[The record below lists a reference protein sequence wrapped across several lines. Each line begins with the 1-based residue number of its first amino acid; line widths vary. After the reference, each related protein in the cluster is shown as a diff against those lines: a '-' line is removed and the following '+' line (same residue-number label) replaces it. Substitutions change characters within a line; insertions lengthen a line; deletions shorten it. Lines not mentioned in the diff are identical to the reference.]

1 MKRKRILAIA
11 LGCSVL
17 FTGCTSH
24 LAEEFFQALSD
35 NGSQNNN
42 HNSQN
47 ENHIQQQAGGQES
60 TENQVIMVYMVG
72 SDLETDAGLGSEDI
86 AEIAVSGFDEAN
98 TEVLICTGGARE
110 WWIDEIP
117 NDECTVFEVTGGK
130 IHPVYTLNNKNM
142 AEPQTLTEFINY
154 AYINHEADYYDLVLW
169 NHGGGAILG
178 YGADENYDYDA
189 LTIAEMDQALRGTKL
204 VAEGNRFEW
213 IGFDACLMGMIEVA
227 DVMSAYA
234 DYLIASEEVEAG
246 EGWDYTCLRTMSDG
260 EHFSGPLA
268 ANEII
273 HAYADYYDDN
283 YNYAPD
289 YTLSCLDLS
298 KTDEVIASLEEM
310 VEVATNELQQGGYSK
325 IARLRDQSKTFGK
338 VSSTSFYDTV
348 DLYDLSIKMMQI
360 YPEQSKALQ
369 SALEEMVVCETSNV
383 FGAHGVAVYF
393 PYENKTYAEEWIK
406 EYETIGFSESYV
418 AFLKSFTDTLSGNQ
432 LADWDISEAA
442 PEENE
447 AVTGEY
453 FVQLTAE
460 QYENYAHAKY
470 SIWEEDSPGSYICWV
485 NSSDVTVSEDGK
497 ISSGFE
503 GKRFMLG
510 DTSGVSIS
518 CCAMEIERNESYAK
532 YAIPIMITRV
542 EEEIVLLME
551 PGYIHVK
558 VDAEHP
564 EGVVIGVYKDID
576 TDSSLFPDKD
586 VIEIKEG
593 DEIHPYY
600 FARDIVFR
608 EDGSV
613 APFEEWESSSGTG
626 DSIIVTGDFTISME
640 DPEETNEY
648 CCLFSVTDTQGNSY
662 YTNPI
667 YLQY

>member
-1 MKRKRILAIA
+1 MKKK
-11 LGCSVL
+11 SVFSLLMCASL
-17 FTGCTSH
+17 FLTACGTMQTGREETDNNVPEH
-24 LAEEFFQALSD
+24 IAEENTD
-35 NGSQNNN
+35 
-42 HNSQN
+42 
-47 ENHIQQQAGGQES
+47 
-60 TENQVIMVYMVG
+60 ENQSGSEKEVVMIYMVG
-72 SDLETDAGLGSEDI
+72 SNLESEAGMASMDI
-86 AEIAVSGFDEAN
+86 EEIIESDFDEDN
-98 TEVLICTGGARE
+98 MDVLICTGGSSY
-110 WWIDEIP
+110 WWIDGVSA
-117 NDECTVFEVTGGK
+117 DECSIYEVNGESLT
-130 IHPVYTLNNKNM
+130 PVYTLNNKNM
-142 AEPQTLTEFINY
+142 AEPATLTEFINY
-154 AYINHEADYYDLVLW
+154 SYINYDAEYYSLIMWD
-169 NHGGGAILG
+169 HGGGAVLG
-178 YGADENYDYDA
+178 FGADENYGYEA
-189 LTIAEMDQALRGTKL
+189 LSLADMDSALKGTKL
-204 VAEGNRFEW
+204 IADGNSFEW

-460 QYENYAHAKY
+460 QYANYAHAKY

-497 ISSGFE
+497 VSSGFE